1 MKKAFL
7 SFLLAMGICFSFIS
21 CVQSFDP
28 EVNKEQEKPK
38 PNPSPD
44 DNPQLQEGLYLY
56 NNEMNPSYDSRTKA
70 LDSIFNPDELG
81 EMVLVIDR
89 SEWNKHLEYC
99 DIDIGHEE
107 SVIAKGF
114 YFAKDSK
121 QWFFKDVGFR
131 IRGNTSRCKP
141 QDSAGNYIQSHFA
154 IDFEE
159 WLTDEDKAANLDKK
173 LAKSMRGVMLKR
185 FKDDATY
192 SREVYGYNLF
202 RKNKI
207 WIAPRAAYTTL
218 KIQIVDDLDL
228 DKDGDTKEFETVNYG
243 VYGMIEEIKK
253 RFLAE
258 RTEKQGGG
266 NFVGNNG
273 NLWKCTW
280 KGCKPNFVKN
290 EANSIGEEKVEPIKD
305 SSGKVVQ
312 FDKETF
318 TYDYKGD
325 NTLAEG
331 KTQLLAFMEELNNL
345 PNCNDGNND
354 EADIATIKEFYTN
367 KMDGDLFLRT
377 YAINVILG
385 MNDDYWVNNNNFY
398 FYFDE
403 DGKGYF
409 IPYDYDN
416 ILGVSCVSNFDV
428 GTKNPMEWGSLT
440 DGQHPLIQKIL
451 NVPEYMDLYKS
462 YLDLYSNE
470 QSYFD
475 DDKSIAQITNW
486 QSMIQNYINSPDL
499 KYEDTTSSFEDKV
512 ADWCRDNCDVDYKI
526 YTPSSLNYFTVRQK
540 AIKAYLNP
548 SSDKLTLTINAGEG
562 TFESGKKTIICDFKM
577 LDTVSDV
584 ISRNNVSIKFTEK
597 DTIEYAYEKGGYY
610 YWPVHFVDEK
620 GNKVSEDT
628 TLFESMVLNVAY
640 AKYIPVVFDFNGG
653 TYDSTSTVTTYILE
667 NDAIGKYY
675 VVKPSK
681 DGYVFI
687 GWTATKDGTDYV
699 ESIGDKG
706 ITLYAKWVSQDEAK
720 PLYEYSSDNTE
731 VTFIFRPTDFGYN
744 WPSSANYTVRLMSE
758 ATGWSDNGNYYL
770 TKQDDGTYT
779 ITLKYS
785 EIEEGFGWWAGF
797 KFYVKETNDWLGPN
811 KYKAV
816 IVPEQIIYGDNPNDP
831 DFRFEKIRP
840 KLTLDLN
847 GGNIGGSTDAISFP
861 TNEIQ
866 GASISWVF
874 EECGYSYP
882 KNGDLIFAGWTYTKD
897 GKDFETY
904 IPYGIA
910 TLYARWVEAVECV
923 LTVNAGEHG
932 YFEVWNEETCAVEQT
947 QTREFTFTAGNKLYE
962 VPGYASP
969 YTKLDENGMY
979 QFLYFVDEAGNEI
992 YSDTILTGSTTITAV
1007 YEYKLL
1013 ITITLNPNG
1022 GSYWSYEEQDY
1033 VTDVAQYSQYEGYG
1047 LPCPKKDGCVFDGWY
1062 DTVSNERVYE
1072 CSSKYTSLIAYW
1084 IDVFSNADII
1094 GNMTYD
1100 AGQALTKEDD
1110 VTYSYK
1116 FKYLSDMA
1124 GIWGAKANQI
1134 AFKLRPN
1141 SDWDGTDFSSK
1152 AEVTLDKDEVYCYQG
1167 ISENIVCYNLVDGS
1181 TYKITFRLEG
1191 SELRVGVS
1199 TVQ

>member
-1 MKKAFL
+1 MKKGIL
-7 SFLLAMGICFSFIS
+7 SFLLAIGICFSFIS

-28 EVNKEQEKPK
+28 EVNKEQEK

-99 DIDIGHEE
+99 DIDIEHEE
-107 SVIAKGF
+107 SVVAKGF

-131 IRGNTSRCKP
+131 IRGNTSRRKP

-159 WLTDEDKAANLDKK
+159 WLTDEDKAANLEKK

-207 WIAPRAAYTTL
+207 WVAPRASYTTL

-228 DKDGDTKEFETVNYG
+228 DKDGDIKEFETVNYG

-290 EANSIGEEKVEPIKD
+290 EATSIGEESIEPVKD
-305 SSGKVVQ
+305 EKGNVIQ
-312 FDKETF
+312 FKKETF

-345 PNCNDGNND
+345 PTCNENSS
-354 EADIATIKEFYTN
+354 ASDIQKVKEFFTN

-416 ILGVSCVSNFDV
+416 ILGVSCVGDFDV

-440 DGQHPLIQKIL
+440 DEQHPLIQKIL
-451 NVPEYMDLYKS
+451 NVPEYMQAYKT

-486 QSMIQNYINSPDL
+486 QSMIQNYIYSPDL
-499 KYEDTTSSFEDKV
+499 NYKDTTSSFEDKV

-562 TFESGKKTIICDFKM
+562 TFESGKKTMTCDFKM
-577 LDTVSDV
+577 FDTVSDV

-653 TYDSTSTVTTYILE
+653 TYDSTSSVTTYILE

-687 GWTATKDGTDYV
+687 GWTTTKDGTDYV
-699 ESIGDKG
+699 ESIGDKN

-744 WPSSANYTVRLMSE
+744 WLSSANYTVRLMSE

-785 EIEEGFGWWAGF
+785 EIEEGFGWWPGF
-797 KFYVKETNDWLGPN
+797 KFYVKETDDWLGPN
-811 KYKAV
+811 KYNAV
-816 IVPEQIIYGDNPNDP
+816 IAPEQIIFGDNPNDP

-847 GGNIGGSTDAISFP
+847 GGNIDGSTEAISFP

-866 GASISWVF
+866 GLRIGEVF
-874 EECGYSYP
+874 EKYGYSNP

-897 GKDFETY
+897 GEDFETY
-904 IPYGIA
+904 IPYGVA
-910 TLYARWVEAVECV
+910 TLYARWIEAVECV

-932 YFEVWNEETCAVEQT
+932 YFEVWNEETGVVEQT
-947 QTREFTFTAGNKLYE
+947 QTREFTFTAGAKLYE
-962 VPGYASP
+962 VPGYASF
-969 YTKLDENGMY
+969 YTKSDENGMY
-979 QFLYFVDEAGNEI
+979 QLLHFVDEAGNEI
-992 YSDTILTGSTTITAV
+992 YSDTTLTGSTTITAV
-1007 YEYKLL
+1007 YEYKPL

-1022 GSYWSYEEQDY
+1022 GSYWSNEEQDY

-1047 LPCPKKDGCVFDGWY
+1047 LPWNCKKDGCVFDGWY
-1062 DTVSNERVYE
+1062 DTVTGERVYE
-1072 CSSKYTSLIAYW
+1072 CSSEYTSLIAYW

-1094 GNMTYD
+1094 GNMTYNV
-1100 AGQALTKEDD
+1100 GKALTKEDD
-1110 VTYSYK
+1110 GTYSYT
-1116 FKYLSDMA
+1116 FTYSNDMA
-1124 GIWGAKANQI
+1124 GQWQTSANQI

-1141 SDWDGTDFSSK
+1141 AAWDGT
-1152 AEVTLDKDEVYCYQG
+1152 EIG
-1167 ISENIVCYNLVDGS
+1167 SENSLYIEDGIEKSCYIGEPNIIVDNCVEGTSYTIIFAVRNSNVWV
-1181 TYKITFRLEG
+1181 KIAETSAE
-1191 SELRVGVS
+1191 
-1199 TVQ
+1199 

>member
-131 IRGNTSRCKP
+131 IRGNTSRRKP

-207 WIAPRAAYTTL
+207 WVAPRASYTTL

-228 DKDGDTKEFETVNYG
+228 DKDGDIKEFETVNYG

-290 EANSIGEEKVEPIKD
+290 EANSIGEEKVEPVKD
-305 SSGKVVQ
+305 ENGKVVQ
-312 FDKETF
+312 FKKETF

-325 NTLAEG
+325 KTLAEG

-345 PNCNDGNND
+345 PTCN
-354 EADIATIKEFYTN
+354 ESSSASDIQKVKEFFTN

-403 DGKGYF
+403 DGKAYF

-440 DGQHPLIQKIL
+440 DEQHPLIQKIL

-512 ADWCRDNCDVDYKI
+512 ADWSITFVDYKI

-597 DTIEYAYEKGGYY
+597 DTIEYAYEKDGYY
-610 YWPVHFVDEK
+610 YYPDCFVDEK
-620 GNKVSEDT
+620 GNEVAIST
-628 TLFESMVLNVAY
+628 ALFDSIVLNV
-640 AKYIPVVFDFNGG
+640 KYKKWIPVVLNFNGG
-653 TYDSTSTVTTYILE
+653 MWNDESSINKYVMEGGNIGNDYIPYKE
-667 NDAIGKYY
+667 
-675 VVKPSK
+675 
-681 DGYVFI
+681 GYVFA
-687 GWTATKDGTDYV
+687 GWTLTADKDDYV
-699 ESIGDKG
+699 DTVGDKG
-706 ITLYAKWVSQDEAK
+706 ITVYAKWVSKSEIK
-720 PLYEYSSDNTE
+720 PLYEYSQDNTK
-731 VTFIFRPTDFGYN
+731 VTFIFRPADFGYN
-744 WPSSANYTVRLMSE
+744 WPSSANYTVRLMSKP
-758 ATGWSDNGNYYL
+758 TGWKYNNDYHF

-779 ITLKYS
+779 ITLNYS
-785 EIEEGFGWWAGF
+785 EIQEGFGGWAGF
-797 KFYVKETNDWLGPN
+797 KFYVKETDDWLGPN
-811 KYKAV
+811 EYKAV
-816 IVPEQIIYGDNPNDP
+816 IAPEQIYGNEDDPN
-831 DFRFEKIRP
+831 FRFELLQP

-847 GGNIGGSTDAISFP
+847 GGNIDGSTDVISFP

-866 GASISWVF
+866 GMYMKDVLEKIEIGY
-874 EECGYSYP
+874 EEPTRDGY
-882 KNGDLIFAGWTYTKD
+882 IFAGWTYTKN
-897 GKDFETY
+897 GEDFETY
-904 IPYGIA
+904 IPYGVA
-910 TLYARWVEAVECV
+910 TLYARWIEPVE
-923 LTVNAGEHG
+923 
-932 YFEVWNEETCAVEQT
+932 
-947 QTREFTFTAGNKLYE
+947 
-962 VPGYASP
+962 
-969 YTKLDENGMY
+969 
-979 QFLYFVDEAGNEI
+979 
-992 YSDTILTGSTTITAV
+992 
-1007 YEYKLL
+1007 
-1013 ITITLNPNG
+1013 
-1022 GSYWSYEEQDY
+1022 
-1033 VTDVAQYSQYEGYG
+1033 
-1047 LPCPKKDGCVFDGWY
+1047 
-1062 DTVSNERVYE
+1062 
-1072 CSSKYTSLIAYW
+1072 
-1084 IDVFSNADII
+1084 
-1094 GNMTYD
+1094 
-1100 AGQALTKEDD
+1100 
-1110 VTYSYK
+1110 
-1116 FKYLSDMA
+1116 
-1124 GIWGAKANQI
+1124 
-1134 AFKLRPN
+1134 
-1141 SDWDGTDFSSK
+1141 
-1152 AEVTLDKDEVYCYQG
+1152 
-1167 ISENIVCYNLVDGS
+1167 
-1181 TYKITFRLEG
+1181 
-1191 SELRVGVS
+1191 
-1199 TVQ
+1199 